1 MVQDLAVN
9 EDGDANAAVE
19 QDEWAPWMAEGN
31 NDNLDQL
38 MEEVTVVHVD
48 HQESFSLDQSGST
61 ASYMRASGA
70 DYVLNVQDFSSSSSE
85 ATFVLPVQPSQIFQ
99 EVEVRAFRFLVEPS
113 SLILANAFL
122 SNRFMQQVQPKPL
135 ILAEP
140 NPLAIVPFSAN
151 FECCALKN
159 LGI

>member
-1 MVQDLAVN
+1 MAVN
-9 EDGDANAAVE
+9 EDGDSNAAVE

-48 HQESFSLDQSGST
+48 QQESFSLDQSGST

-85 ATFVLPVQPSQIFQ
+85 ATFVLPVQPSQVFQ

-113 SLILANAFL
+113 SLIF
-122 SNRFMQQVQPKPL
+122 
-135 ILAEP
+135 
-140 NPLAIVPFSAN
+140 
-151 FECCALKN
+151 
-159 LGI
+159 G

>member
-1 MVQDLAVN
+1 MNVDQHWHHDVAGAAQHVHNDFGIDNNQAQQFVQDLAVN

-61 ASYMRASGA
+61 ASYMRVSGV
-70 DYVLNVQDFSSSSSE
+70 DYVLNVHDFSSSSSE
-85 ATFVLPVQPSQIFQ
+85 ATSATSVLPMQPSQAFQ
-99 EVEVRAFRFLVEPS
+99 EV
-113 SLILANAFL
+113 
-122 SNRFMQQVQPKPL
+122 
-135 ILAEP
+135 
-140 NPLAIVPFSAN
+140 
-151 FECCALKN
+151 
-159 LGI
+159 